1 VISIGGLSWGDN
13 LYNCAQVT
21 TVLISL
27 RGTQFFVT
35 VALQLNLTIEIKW
48 NKNSNLLKPKQ
59 SSFHLLDLCNLA
71 NTCSYNDVFL

>member
-1 VISIGGLSWGDN
+1 VISIGGLFGKTLCN
-13 LYNCAQVT
+13 RAQVT

-48 NKNSNLLKPKQ
+48 NKIKPKQ
-59 SSFHLLDLCNLA
+59 SSFHLLDLCNLP